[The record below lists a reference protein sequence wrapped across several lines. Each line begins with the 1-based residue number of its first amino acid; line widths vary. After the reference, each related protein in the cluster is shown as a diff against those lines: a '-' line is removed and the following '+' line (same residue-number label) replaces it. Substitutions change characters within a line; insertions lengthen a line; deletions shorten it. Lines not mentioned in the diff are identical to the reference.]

1 MRRFMAIILIV
12 FLLTPLIGEV
22 SAVDDPQPLFRME
35 MTITVAPVKVEN
47 VSTWMGTFKIYVVL
61 KDPGYREYFDYLA
74 ANNSTK
80 ANEEF
85 KSFVKQLVY
94 DNMKDNLEKRFE
106 AANMNSTIYLPS
118 GGPVRVLDNWS
129 AVVTFAVA
137 NFLVSDGKVLR
148 CPVSGFLD
156 FVYKGHVFDYSW
168 DKLTLILPRDYQIK
182 NLAPV
187 PDDLSD
193 NVAVW
198 KDGSFLPL
206 IELYT
211 PVYSYVLFLNS
222 TRKEIS
228 LLYDPNEGYVQ
239 FNATFTGANATPS
252 IVNQLLASFKATM
265 NVMSIDARQENGSL
279 VVIGVVRPEVAYQ
292 ETSSEKIWK
301 AMVKL
306 PGAFD
311 NISVVRGTYVLAPD
325 HTLIITVTE
334 KKSNYRLYAYGIA
347 VVLVIAAVIIV
358 KKKGVK
364 KEPRISERESE
375 EDSPSEAEG
384 QGLLE
389 ELDGGGE

>member
-1 MRRFMAIILIV
+1 MRRFMAFMLII

-35 MTITVAPVKVEN
+35 MTITVARVKVEN
-47 VSTWMGTFKIYVVL
+47 TSTWMGTFKIYVVL
-61 KDPGYREYFDYLA
+61 KDPGYRAYFDYLV

-85 KSFVKQLVY
+85 ASLVKQLVY
-94 DNMKDNLEKRFE
+94 DNMKDNLEKKFE
-106 AANMNSTIYLPS
+106 AANMSSTIYLPS

-137 NFLVSDGKVLR
+137 NFLVGDGKVLR

-156 FVYKGHVFDYSW
+156 FVYRGHVFDYSW

-198 KDGSFLPL
+198 KNGSFLPI

-228 LLYDPNEGYVQ
+228 LLYDPKEGYVQ

-252 IVNQLLASFKATM
+252 IINQLLASFRATM
-265 NVMSIDARQENGSL
+265 DVMSIDTRQENGSL

-358 KKKGVK
+358 KKKGARK
-364 KEPRISERESE
+364 GSETAEKESGGASPPETGKQELSRE
-375 EDSPSEAEG
+375 P
-384 QGLLE
+384 
-389 ELDGGGE
+389 DGGGE

>member
-1 MRRFMAIILIV
+1 
-12 FLLTPLIGEV
+12 
-22 SAVDDPQPLFRME
+22 
-35 MTITVAPVKVEN
+35 
-47 VSTWMGTFKIYVVL
+47 
-61 KDPGYREYFDYLA
+61 
-74 ANNSTK
+74 
-80 ANEEF
+80 
-85 KSFVKQLVY
+85 
-94 DNMKDNLEKRFE
+94 MK
-106 AANMNSTIYLPS
+106 
-118 GGPVRVLDNWS
+118 VLDNWS
-129 AVVTFAVA
+129 AVVTFALA

-148 CPVSGFLD
+148 CPLSGSLD

-168 DKLTLILPRDYQIK
+168 DKLTLILPKDYQIK

-198 KDGSFLPL
+198 KDGSFLPI

-228 LLYDPNEGYVQ
+228 LLYDPEEGYVQ

-252 IVNQLLASFKATM
+252 IINQLLASFRATM
-265 NVMSIDARQENGSL
+265 DVMSIDTRQENGSL
-279 VVIGVVRPEVAYQ
+279 VVIGVARPEVAYH
-292 ETSSEKIWK
+292 ETSSEKVWK

-311 NISVVRGTYVLAPD
+311 SISVVGGTYVLAPD

-347 VVLVIAAVIIV
+347 VVLVIAAVILV
-358 KKKGVK
+358 KKKGAG
-364 KEPRISERESE
+364 KEPEIPEGSAGASPPETGEQELPE
-375 EDSPSEAEG
+375 EPEG
-384 QGLLE
+384 R
-389 ELDGGGE
+389 